1 MKITKIA
8 SDLNENTENRYA
20 LVYRIAELAK
30 KLVEE
35 SNQRKHNDEVVYG
48 GEQTF
53 KTSVKPVIQSIMMIA
68 SESDELGD
76 ELIG

>member
-8 SDLNENTENRYA
+8 SDLNENCDNRYA
-20 LVYRIAELAK
+20 LVYRIAEVAK
-30 KLVEE
+30 KLVDET
-35 SNQRKHNDEVVYG
+35 NQRKHNDEIVYG
-48 GEQTF
+48 GEQTY

>member
-8 SDLNENTENRYA
+8 SDLNERSENRYA
-20 LVYRIAELAK
+20 LVYRIAEVAK
-30 KLVEE
+30 KLIEE
-35 SNQRKHNDEVVYG
+35 TNQRKHNDEIVYG
-48 GEQTF
+48 GEQSY
-53 KTSVKPVIQSIMMIA
+53 KNSIKPVIQSIMMIA

>member
-8 SDLNENTENRYA
+8 SDLNEKSDNRYA

-30 KLVEE
+30 KLVDEI
-35 SNQRKHNDEVVYG
+35 SQRGQGEEVVYG
-48 GEQTF
+48 SDSVY
-53 KTSVKPVIQSIMMIA
+53 KTNVKPVIQSIMMIA

>member
-8 SDLNENTENRYA
+8 SDLNESCDNRYA

-30 KLVEE
+30 KLVDE
-35 SNQRKHNDEVVYG
+35 SNQRSHGEEIVYG
-48 GEQTF
+48 SDQVY
-53 KTSVKPVIQSIMMIA
+53 KTNVKPVIQSIMMIA